1 MRTDFLRITE
11 KASHRAGQRAH
22 ICWQPEQSFPLGF
35 GLNLQAVK
43 RCSITTSQFSGAI
56 KCGRK
61 ELPTI
66 FLPGW
71 SQGSLLICSCV
82 IQSNKHTHFKVQF
95 GGSSWMESLQTPLSS
110 GHGMFQAQC
119 LGHGGYLTIAVPK
132 SQASIIVGF
141 PPVISMLASWK
152 WLLGK
157 QCDIMENMLVQFCQC
172 WPWKYNLTSMTFNF
186 PTWSPRILPAQSY
199 HVLPFYL
206 RGALWRLTCLQ
217 RSLRSWIVEI
227 PTTSK
232 ETIDIDFSMRAEK
245 FLIVR

>member
-22 ICWQPEQSFPLGF
+22 ICWQPGQSFPLCF
-35 GLNLQAVK
+35 GLNLQALN

-56 KCGRK
+56 KCGRT

-110 GHGMFQAQC
+110 GRGMFQAQC
-119 LGHGGYLTIAVPK
+119 LGHGGYLTIAVP
-132 SQASIIVGF
+132 QIPGEYQCGF
-141 PPVISMLASWK
+141 SPFHFNVR
-152 WLLGK
+152 
-157 QCDIMENMLVQFCQC
+157 IMEMVLREAV
-172 WPWKYNLTSMTFNF
+172 W
-186 PTWSPRILPAQSY
+186 Y
-199 HVLPFYL
+199 HGKHAGPVLPV
-206 RGALWRLTCLQ
+206 LTL
-217 RSLRSWIVEI
+217 EI
-227 PTTSK
+227 
-232 ETIDIDFSMRAEK
+232 
-245 FLIVR
+245 